1 MPNFNRVFLL
11 GHLTRDPDLRYTPA
25 GLGIATFG
33 LAVNTPIGKDEEGN
47 RKEETLFVDVIAF
60 GKQAETITE
69 YLKKGSPI
77 FVEGRLRYRSW
88 EDANGIKH
96 SKHEV
101 VLNGFQF
108 LSSSKGSGSDNNLS
122 DDESAYTGDDVPF

>member
-1 MPNFNRVFLL
+1 MPNLNKVFLM
-11 GHLTRDPDLRYTPA
+11 GHLTRDPDLRFTPA

-33 LAVNTPIGKDEEGN
+33 LAVNTLMGKDDDGN
-47 RKEETLFVDVIAF
+47 RKEETLFVDVVAF

-77 FVEGRLRYRSW
+77 FLEGRLRLRSW
-88 EDANGIKH
+88 EDANGVKH

-101 VLNGFQF
+101 VLSGFQF
-108 LSSSKGSGSDNNLS
+108 LSSSKGSGSNSSEDTS
-122 DDESAYTGDDVPF
+122 VGDDIPF